1 MILTFGNKLAQDLWE
16 GIATK
21 ETRRFPHE
29 LHGKTQDKLDM
40 IDAATRVEDLR
51 SPPGNRL
58 EKLVGDWSGF
68 YSIRINDQFRIVFKW
83 DGANAREVSVLDYH

>member
-1 MILTFGNKLAQDLWE
+1 MILTFGNKLAEDLWE
-16 GIATK
+16 GRASK

-29 LHGKTQDKLDM
+29 LHRKAQDKLDM
-40 IDAATRVEDLR
+40 LDAATRVEDLK

-58 EKLVGDWSGF
+58 EKLAGDRSGF

-83 DGANAREVSVLDYH
+83 DGANVLEASVQDYH